1 MYEIKRLLLV
11 SLLVLAAVVAAACA
25 PAADPNAAPNITIE
39 DPWARPSPMAEGM
52 GAAYM
57 VLKNTGGS
65 DALIGASTNI
75 AAVVEIHEVTME
87 NDVMRMRPVEGQRLS
102 IPAGGDVT
110 LEPGGYHIMLIDLN
124 QQLVPG
130 ESFMLTLEFERSGTR
145 DVMVTVRESDGMPM
159 PSDGEMDHSNM
170 P

>member
-1 MYEIKRLLLV
+1 MKKLLLV
-11 SLLVLAAVVAAACA
+11 SLLVLALGVAACA
-25 PAADPNAAPNITIE
+25 PAVDPNADPNITIE

-57 VLKNTGGS
+57 VFENTGGD
-65 DALIGASTNI
+65 DALIGARTDV

-87 NDVMRMRPVEGQRLS
+87 DDVMRMRPVEGQRLS

-130 ESFMLTLEFERSGTR
+130 ETFMLTLEFERSGTR
-145 DVMVTVRESDGMPM
+145 DVMVTVRESDGSMPD
-159 PSDGEMDHSNM
+159 DGEMDHSNM